1 MEIYPDKSG
10 IVRNVQILVKPN
22 QDGSSKYKPSQGY
35 ELKRHV
41 SKLMLLV
48 PAEEKENVEKDENVE
63 VEKVILDDVVEVENV
78 IVDDDVCDS
87 MAQSVGSSYNSPDAK
102 KQVKVDVAREG
113 EVDEVPGGNVA
124 TSRRSPRFGH
134 TSA

>member
-63 VEKVILDDVVEVENV
+63 VEKGILDDVVEVENV
-78 IVDDDVCDS
+78 TVDDDFLRLH
-87 MAQSVGSSYNSPDAK
+87 GSECWFLFQFS
-102 KQVKVDVAREG
+102 
-113 EVDEVPGGNVA
+113 
-124 TSRRSPRFGH
+124 
-134 TSA
+134 

>member
-1 MEIYPDKSG
+1 MAKVVEIYPDKSG

-87 MAQSVGSSYNSPDAK
+87 MAQSVGSSFNSFDVK
-102 KQVKVDVAREG
+102 KQEKIQAAQEEEVA
-113 EVDEVPGGNVA
+113 A
-124 TSRRSPRFGH
+124 SRCSPRFGH
-134 TSA
+134 TNA